1 MQDSQRSL
9 LGELKFQLKFGSM
22 THRLL
27 LINLFVFIVIHL
39 INTIIRLSL
48 LEEPFFLQFNRNIFC
63 LETELSQ
70 FLLKPWGLF
79 TSIFS
84 HIEFLHFVQ
93 NMLVLY
99 FIGKIY
105 EGLFDKRKLWLTY
118 LFGGIFGGIFELG
131 AHLLFPALQEN
142 STVIIGASGS
152 IMAILSALAC
162 FSPNLKLTLFGVLP
176 VPIFVIAVLFWLVD
190 LVGLSTGDDH
200 IAHFSHLG
208 GAIFGF
214 WSVQRLNSPKN
225 ILTMIQ
231 RWWTSFKQLFK
242 ANPKKSGRKSTM
254 KTDEDYAYE
263 RRKKQERTDKIL
275 DKIAKSGYDSLT
287 KEEKDFL
294 FNQSKNG

>member
-1 MQDSQRSL
+1 MYTNQRSL
-9 LGELKFQLKFGSM
+9 VDELKYQLKFGLM

-27 LINLFVFIVIHL
+27 LLNLFVFFCIHL
-39 INTIIRLSL
+39 INALIRLSL
-48 LEEPFFLQFNRNIFC
+48 IKEPFVLNFNKNFFC
-63 LETELSQ
+63 LETQISQ
-70 FLLKPWGLF
+70 FVLKPWGLI

-84 HIEFLHFVQ
+84 HFELLHFLQ

-99 FIGKIY
+99 FVGKIF

-118 LFGGIFGGIFELG
+118 VAGGIFGGLFEVV

-152 IMAILSALAC
+152 IMAILSALA
-162 FSPNLKLTLFGVLP
+162 FYSPNMKLMLFGILP
-176 VPIFVIAVLFWLVD
+176 VPMFVIALLFWLID
-190 LVGLSTGDDH
+190 IVGLSTGDDH

-214 WSVQRLNSPKN
+214 WSVQNVNSPKN
-225 ILTMIQ
+225 ILNMIL
-231 RWWTSFKQLFK
+231 RWWNSFLAFFK
-242 ANPKKSGRKSTM
+242 SNSKNNGRKTSM
-254 KTDEDYAYE
+254 KTDEDYAFE
-263 RRKKQERTDKIL
+263 KRKKQEKTDKIL
-275 DKIAKSGYDSLT
+275 DKISKSGYDSLT

>member
-1 MQDSQRSL
+1 MYTNQRSL
-9 LGELKFQLKFGSM
+9 VDEIKYQLKFGLM

-27 LINLFVFIVIHL
+27 LLNLFVFFCIHL
-39 INTIIRLSL
+39 INALIRLSL
-48 LEEPFFLQFNRNIFC
+48 IKEPFVLNFNKNFFC
-63 LETELSQ
+63 LETQISQ
-70 FLLKPWGLF
+70 FVLKPWGLI

-84 HIEFLHFVQ
+84 HFELLHFLQ

-99 FIGKIY
+99 FVGKIF

-118 LFGGIFGGIFELG
+118 VAGGLFGGLFEVI

-152 IMAILSALAC
+152 IMAILSALA
-162 FSPNLKLTLFGVLP
+162 FYSPNMKLMLFGILP
-176 VPIFVIAVLFWLVD
+176 VPMFVIALLFWLID
-190 LVGLSTGDDH
+190 IVGLSTGDDH

-214 WSVQRLNSPKN
+214 WSVQNVNSPKN
-225 ILTMIQ
+225 ILNMIQ
-231 RWWTSFKQLFK
+231 RWWNSFLAFFK
-242 ANPKKSGRKSTM
+242 SKSKNNGRKTSM
-254 KTDEDYAYE
+254 KTDEDYAFE
-263 RRKKQERTDKIL
+263 KRKKQEKTDKIL
-275 DKIAKSGYDSLT
+275 DKISKSGYDSLT